1 MLIVKQFPVHKC
13 GHERSPI
20 GASECLHSLV
30 KKNSS
35 DHYFLA
41 TQDADLTERAR
52 RLAHVPLVYIKM
64 NTIVMEKPQDLALDM
79 AEQTQE
85 AALTIDDHQLQTL
98 KSLKRRVLG
107 EDAEEEEAD
116 KKKKKR
122 KGPKGPNPLSC
133 KKKGAASK
141 AAHPSSSSSSS
152 SSSSAAAGASNS
164 KESRK
169 KRKRAN
175 RIPNHI
181 KRMFNKIESELTAKE

>member
-13 GHERSPI
+13 GHEKNPI

-30 KKNSS
+30 KRNSS

-41 TQDADLTERAR
+41 TQDADLTERVR
-52 RLAHVPLVYIKM
+52 RLAHVPLIYINM
-64 NTIVMEKPQDLALDM
+64 NTIVMEKPQDLAKDM

-85 AALTIDDHQLQTL
+85 AALTVDDHQLQTL

-107 EDAEEEEAD
+107 EDAEEEAD

-133 KKKGAASK
+133 KKKGAGGTVSK
-141 AAHPSSSSSSS
+141 SAPP
-152 SSSSAAAGASNS
+152 SSSSAASNL
-164 KESRK
+164 KEGRK
-169 KRKRAN
+169 KRKRSN

-181 KRMFNKIESELTAKE
+181 KRMFNKIECELSAQ